1 MSNKKGKR
9 AEGQL
14 SVNDLFKRITN
25 TGKTPNRDI
34 VVSDP
39 TSATTP
45 ESAIS
50 SSAKKQTPPKPPDND
65 QLRNKKYHLDSEE
78 NSENSEEENKSSGK
92 GEKKEKERLSEMNPT
107 QSENL
112 VNTSKE
118 SHSSINIEEKLD
130 GFPEEYK
137 AFGRALCEILTK
149 NNENTLNELIK
160 PLKADIKT
168 LLDEKKEEKTCQQIV
183 EEVQED
189 HVNLVKRCE
198 KIETENKELRSRLN
212 RLENKM
218 LGNNIIMHG
227 VREDTWKLDDNRK
240 EKVYKTIA
248 PTVDEKD
255 RRKQHQVARSIP
267 ISSTKRLGKYRMG
280 FSRPISICFE
290 KRSHAETLLHSK
302 SYLPEGIFVDKEY
315 SEDTEKAR
323 KIRKPILRLASSKP
337 HYRGKCKIEEDTLI
351 IQGKRYTINTLHTL
365 PEDISTF
372 EVSSKQTKDVIGFF
386 GELNPLSNF
395 YRTKFVLDDK
405 EYHSSEQYIQE

>member
-1 MSNKKGKR
+1 M
-9 AEGQL
+9 
-14 SVNDLFKRITN
+14 NDLFKRIAN
-25 TGKTPNRDI
+25 TGKTPNRDT

-50 SSAKKQTPPKPPDND
+50 SSAKKRTPPTPPDND

-92 GEKKEKERLSEMNPT
+92 GEKEEKERLSKMNPT

-112 VNTSKE
+112 DNTSKE
-118 SHSSINIEEKLD
+118 SHSSINFEEKLD

-137 AFGRALCEILTK
+137 VFGRALCEILTK

-168 LLDEKKEEKTCQQIV
+168 LLDEEKEEKTCQQIV
-183 EEVQED
+183 EKVQED
-189 HVNLVKRCE
+189 HVNLVKCCE

-227 VREDTWKLDDNRK
+227 VREDTWELDDNRK
-240 EKVYKTIA
+240 EKVYKAIA

-255 RRKQHQVARSIP
+255 RRKQH
-267 ISSTKRLGKYRMG
+267 
-280 FSRPISICFE
+280 
-290 KRSHAETLLHSK
+290 
-302 SYLPEGIFVDKEY
+302 
-315 SEDTEKAR
+315 
-323 KIRKPILRLASSKP
+323 
-337 HYRGKCKIEEDTLI
+337 
-351 IQGKRYTINTLHTL
+351 
-365 PEDISTF
+365 
-372 EVSSKQTKDVIGFF
+372 
-386 GELNPLSNF
+386 
-395 YRTKFVLDDK
+395 
-405 EYHSSEQYIQE
+405 